1 MSDAEEFKARV
12 QFNHKR
18 KIAESMPARLSK
30 SQVDKCELRRKR
42 EDIED
47 GLKLKRELEL

>member
-18 KIAESMPARLSK
+18 KIAESVPARLRK
-30 SQVDKCELRRKR
+30 SRVDKCELRRKR
-42 EDIED
+42 EDIEERI
-47 GLKLKRELEL
+47 KLKKELEL